1 MSRVYTHVWIR
12 PTAMSYPP
20 VYEEAEMDI
29 FLNHIESIYLT
40 RSLEKL
46 TDNREDIKNLLFK
59 APRDTSGL
67 SRHTVTQKTTITL
80 DSNTVFTST
89 LFPKLIK
96 GTCGL
101 KGVLIGHYEYGW
113 DLYLTSS
120 DAIARVDIDVTRST
134 YSRNTKRYTDT
145 KEAITHFLNEIDSS
159 KVSVKNVVKP
169 I

>member
-20 VYEEAEMDI
+20 VYEEAEIDI

-101 KGVLIGHYEYGW
+101 KGVLIGHYDYGW

-120 DAIARVDIDVTRST
+120 DVIARVDIEVTKST

-145 KEAITHFLNEIDSS
+145 KEFITHFLNEIDEP
-159 KVSVKNVVKP
+159 KVSVKNTAKD

>member
-20 VYEEAEMDI
+20 VYEETEIDI

-80 DSNTVFTST
+80 DSSTVFTST

-113 DLYLTSS
+113 DLYITSS

-145 KEAITHFLNEIDSS
+145 KEAITHFLNEIDDSTVPVEDYS
-159 KVSVKNVVKP
+159 NSN
-169 I
+169 